1 MAQIIEDGYGGNNDP
16 SPSIDDLE
24 DIDDLA
30 ELAFE
35 QYEFEAEVVITEE
48 NYDLIRQVFIDAFIM
63 GCRHGNAL

>member
-48 NYDLIRQVFIDAFIM
+48 N
-63 GCRHGNAL
+63 